1 MQSVITEILNGECI
15 SLRQRLSEVG
25 TIWSMS
31 VETLLSDCCTADLA
45 VVLMFTG
52 TVSTVEVKGLLKMP
66 EVNCGALK

>member
-1 MQSVITEILNGECI
+1 
-15 SLRQRLSEVG
+15 
-25 TIWSMS
+25 MS